1 MITEN
6 PSSPGDLKKF
16 VVMLNGNDVTA
27 SVISF
32 DIFQDIFSP
41 TWSAKFFFEDTMNL
55 LATLPIKA
63 GMEITA
69 KIETNFGGFVGD
81 AEKEFSFIIYRIGDK
96 EMKSQ
101 AHQSYTIFAAD
112 KAFIENQKK
121 RVSRAF
127 TNQSPQNI
135 VSILVQEELGG
146 GSVDAHSSDD
156 NLSII
161 IPNWTPFNAVG
172 WVQRVAL
179 CDGAA
184 DYCFFQTDKNKFAFK
199 SFERM
204 YSSKSEKVERPI
216 FMLRPANKYEDG
228 NYPEDFTG
236 HIQQFQWQHFDGM
249 AGVASGMY
257 KSKTVSFDFI
267 SKN

>member
-81 AEKEFSFIIYRIGDK
+81 AEKEFYSDR
-96 EMKSQ
+96 
-101 AHQSYTIFAAD
+101 
-112 KAFIENQKK
+112 K
-121 RVSRAF
+121 RSCR
-127 TNQSPQNI
+127 
-135 VSILVQEELGG
+135 E
-146 GSVDAHSSDD
+146 
-156 NLSII
+156 
-161 IPNWTPFNAVG
+161 
-172 WVQRVAL
+172 RV
-179 CDGAA
+179 
-184 DYCFFQTDKNKFAFK
+184 
-199 SFERM
+199 
-204 YSSKSEKVERPI
+204 
-216 FMLRPANKYEDG
+216 
-228 NYPEDFTG
+228 
-236 HIQQFQWQHFDGM
+236 
-249 AGVASGMY
+249 
-257 KSKTVSFDFI
+257 
-267 SKN
+267 